1 MILETIRR
9 VYPELTR
16 SQQLLSD
23 FVAHSY
29 REAAFMTA
37 SDLAQRL
44 NLNEATVIRFAQR
57 LGYSG
62 YPELVTALRELVQQ
76 ELIVAPGDTDVS
88 QDSDLELLAAE
99 LGNARRMVR
108 SLSPGRSSRLHSY
121 CPAPDTSACSGRACR
136 GRWRF
141 YFVTCCAP
149 LGFTP
154 TNIRWTHNPWRQHCM
169 TLTLGM

>member
-88 QDSDLELLAAE
+88 QDSTLSCWPLSLETPDAWSGAYHQ
-99 LGNARRMVR
+99 
-108 SLSPGRSSRLHSY
+108 GRSSRLHSY